1 MRRLILGLG
10 GLLGLAGCNLNI
22 GISGSDTVNASGS
35 ATDTDPGTGTAT
47 GTATETATG
56 GPGTSGFEPTTA
68 SDVSGEVSTTEPVA
82 PSTGGTS
89 TGDSVS
95 STTDVTVSS
104 TGTEGET
111 FADTMG
117 ESSTGGP
124 TLPGDASVHDSCAPN
139 DGPALEFRLELA
151 AATCEAEWADEQLRV
166 MIFQGGPLAPGE
178 YPLAQNGF
186 ASLQPKGVQDPIT
199 TNDGS
204 LTIVSWDDGGVT
216 GTYTLTFPNAEV
228 REGAFA
234 GPYCPGGVPCG

>member
-1 MRRLILGLG
+1 MRRLILGFG

-35 ATDTDPGTGTAT
+35 ATDTDPAT
-47 GTATETATG
+47 GSATETATG
-56 GPGTSGFEPTTA
+56 GPGTSSGPEPTTA
-68 SDVSGEVSTTEPVA
+68 SDVTGEGSTTEPVA
-82 PSTGGTS
+82 PSTGEVSTGEVS

-95 STTDVTVSS
+95 TTTEVSS

-117 ESSTGGP
+117 ESSTGEP
-124 TLPGDASVHDSCAPN
+124 TAPGDASVHDSCAPN
-139 DGPALEFRLELA
+139 DGPALEFRLELD
-151 AATCEAEWADEQLRV
+151 AATCEAGWVDEQLRV

-178 YPLAQNGF
+178 YSLAQNGF
-186 ASLQPKGVQDPIT
+186 ASLQPKGVQDPVT
-199 TNDGS
+199 TNDGT

-216 GTYTLTFPNAEV
+216 GSYTLTFPNAEV

-234 GPYCPGGVPCG
+234 GPYCPGNVPCG